1 MHLPLRLSL
10 PMATL
15 AALVIHPTAWAD
27 PGALDRFDCHNDA
40 VTGEYH
46 CHGDEALADLGG
58 FAIGAGVRSSVWVYP
73 DESEYDAFVGPS
85 LDIEAGIGAFALQGS
100 YHYKQIVT
108 SDSDVYLIGWDIG
121 AKLGRG
127 VARYGTKYYGSL
139 GYYSESVEQ
148 DGFEDTQISGFYVGG
163 GGGYN
168 WDELGLDIQ
177 ADWHFGDNYEEFF
190 NGNVDVQTISIRTVL
205 SYRF

>member
-10 PMATL
+10 PLATL
-15 AALVIHPTAWAD
+15 AALVIHPMAWAD

-58 FAIGAGVRSSVWVYP
+58 FAIGAGVRSSVWVFTEDSTY
-73 DESEYDAFVGPS
+73 EAFVGPS

-100 YHYKQIVT
+100 YHYKQLVT
-108 SDSDVYLIGWDIG
+108 DSADIYLVGWDIG
-121 AKLGRG
+121 AKIGRG

-139 GYYSESVEQ
+139 GYFTESAQQEGNPDVS
-148 DGFEDTQISGFYVGG
+148 ISGFYVGA

-168 WDELGLDIQ
+168 WDEIGLDVQ
-177 ADWHFGDNYEEFF
+177 ADWHLSDGFSEFAESE
-190 NGNVDVQTISIRTVL
+190 VETVSIRTVL